1 MQYIL
6 DQAEYDEYMELKTM
20 KEYPLEKPDE
30 LMHLL
35 VSGRAQ
41 WDVRELMLPSLP
53 AKYKHEVTIRVDLED
68 LPDEAKDLVMSRV
81 RRY

>member
-41 WDVRELMLPSLP
+41 WDVRELMLPSFP
-53 AKYKHEVTIRVDLED
+53 AKYKHEVMIKVDLED
-68 LPDEAKDLVMSRV
+68 LPDEAKDLIMSRA

>member
-6 DQAEYDEYMELKTM
+6 DQNEYDEYMELKG
-20 KEYPLEKPDE
+20 KEAGPDRPDE

-35 VSGRAQ
+35 ISGKVQ
-41 WDVRELMLPSLP
+41 LDVIELMLPSFP
-53 AKYKHEVTIRVDLED
+53 AKYKHEVMIKVDLED
-68 LPDEAKDLVMSRV
+68 LSDAAKDLVMSRV